1 MARRRALLAFPLAL
15 LATAAGAETIPL
27 ARAFAIA
34 EDRYR
39 GRALDGTIVR
49 GRKHEPDLV
58 YVITFRTD
66 AGDILRIRID
76 AETGAFLEVA
86 GRGQAEALRR

>member
-1 MARRRALLAFPLAL
+1 MLARRRLLAVSFLL
-15 LATAAGAETIPL
+15 LAHSAAADTIPL
-27 ARAFAIA
+27 ARAFAIV
-34 EDRYR
+34 EERYR

-58 YVITFRTD
+58 YVISFRTD
-66 AGDILRIRID
+66 RGDILRIRLD

>member
-1 MARRRALLAFPLAL
+1 MLRRRALLAFPISL
-15 LATAAGAETIPL
+15 LAPAALAETIPL

-34 EDRYR
+34 EERYR
-39 GRALDGTIVR
+39 GRALDGAIVR
-49 GRKHEPDLV
+49 GRRHEPDLV
-58 YVITFRTD
+58 YVITFRTE
-66 AGDILRIRID
+66 AGNILRIRLD